1 MADIE
6 CKGDGKKREEIRIIG
21 DDKQSEGQLMTDIQK
36 EARKEDNHTLT
47 SEDNQD
53 LNTANDVVKRE
64 LHRLKVSESEASK
77 LSSQLE
83 KEKWHESYEVMKAY
97 EIQKEKIDEYLDHL
111 KGAYEGLEDMIA
123 ENRSNIKSE
132 SHSILENKFMTDDGS
147 GVRYCILAFGKS
159 PDGMLINCMYVLYK
173 MDFVLGKAKE
183 KKSMFGDL
191 KRWITTKF
199 ELVKTSGL
207 ERCESFRN
215 FFRIKALRGLQKEGL
230 IDEIN
235 FVDS

>member
-1 MADIE
+1 MFYVYH
-6 CKGDGKKREEIRIIG
+6 
-21 DDKQSEGQLMTDIQK
+21 IQTF
-36 EARKEDNHTLT
+36 DNTFVLSYICINIFKHKCFNLYLT
-47 SEDNQD
+47 
-53 LNTANDVVKRE
+53 
-64 LHRLKVSESEASK
+64 
-77 LSSQLE
+77 
-83 KEKWHESYEVMKAY
+83 
-97 EIQKEKIDEYLDHL
+97 
-111 KGAYEGLEDMIA
+111 GLEDMIA